1 MQELKQAVVRKPGF
15 LYTLSAVL
23 WSFFGVRRGR
33 DHDADMAR
41 LNPVHVILTG
51 LLAGVAFV
59 LTLVMLVRVIL
70 GG

>member
-15 LYTLSAVL
+15 LHTLSAVL

-33 DHDADMAR
+33 DHDADMAS

-59 LTLVMLVRVIL
+59 LTLVVLVRVIL